1 MTQNVTFLLK
11 ILNFFDGNQKFIEN
25 ISDNKILRMQN
36 LPKQLVYPR
45 LSQLSVS
52 IEAPFFVHLTQKPH
66 NILIIH

>member
-11 ILNFFDGNQKFIEN
+11 ILNFFDGNQKFIE
-25 ISDNKILRMQN
+25 ILKILRMQN